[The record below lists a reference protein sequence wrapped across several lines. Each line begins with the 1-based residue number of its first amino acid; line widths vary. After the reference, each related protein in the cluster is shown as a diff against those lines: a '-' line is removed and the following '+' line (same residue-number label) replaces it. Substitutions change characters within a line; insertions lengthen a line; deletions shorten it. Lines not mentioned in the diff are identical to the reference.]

1 VRVEIR
7 AVVRTA
13 GYSRII
19 RDGVTERRTLPFERG
34 SVEHADLVRPL
45 VEPSTSGARELGRL
59 YWEELERATG
69 GLVRAR
75 VDDAGVRLVLG
86 RRLTLLRFGAPEL
99 EVEGHDVGC
108 RYSILG
114 GALVSRPGGSL
125 AITQRGE
132 PSARLEVAVEG
143 YRPALAGRGARL
155 HRGLFYRALQAPLH
169 RSVSRRFLERAERR
183 AR

>member
-1 VRVEIR
+1 
-7 AVVRTA
+7 
-13 GYSRII
+13 
-19 RDGVTERRTLPFERG
+19 VTRRRTTPRERD
-34 SVEHADLVRPL
+34 SVEHVDLLRPL
-45 VEPSTSGARELGRL
+45 VDPSTHGALELARL
-59 YWEELERATG
+59 YWEELERSTG

-75 VDDAGVRLVLG
+75 GDGAGVRLVLG
-86 RRLTLLRFGAPEL
+86 RTLTLLRFGEPEL
-99 EVEGHDVGC
+99 TVEGHDVGC
-108 RYSILG
+108 RYPILG
-114 GALVSRPGGSL
+114 GALASRPGGSL

-132 PSARLEVAVEG
+132 ASPRLEVAVEG

>member
-1 VRVEIR
+1 M
-7 AVVRTA
+7 T
-13 GYSRII
+13 G
-19 RDGVTERRTLPFERG
+19 RRTPPPERD
-34 SVEHADLVRPL
+34 SVERADLARPL
-45 VEPSTSGARELGRL
+45 VEPSTTGALELGRL
-59 YWEELERATG
+59 YWEELERSTG

-75 VDDAGVRLVLG
+75 MDGAGVRLVLG
-86 RRLTLLRFGAPEL
+86 KTLTLLRFGEPEL
-99 EVEGHDVGC
+99 EVEDQDVAC

-132 PSARLEVAVEG
+132 APARLEVAVEG

-155 HRGLFYRALQAPLH
+155 HRGLLYTALQAPLH

-183 AR
+183 IR

>member
-1 VRVEIR
+1 M
-7 AVVRTA
+7 
-13 GYSRII
+13 
-19 RDGVTERRTLPFERG
+19 TERRTPPFERD
-34 SVEHADLVRPL
+34 SVEHADLARPL
-45 VEPSTSGARELGRL
+45 VEPSERGALELGRL
-59 YWEELERATG
+59 YWQELERSTG

-75 VDDAGVRLVLG
+75 VDGAGVRLVLG
-86 RRLTLLRFGAPEL
+86 RALTLLRFGEPEL
-99 EVEGHDVGC
+99 EIEGHDVRC

-132 PSARLEVAVEG
+132 ASARLEVAVEG

-155 HRGLFYRALQAPLH
+155 HRGLLYRALQAPLH
-169 RSVSRRFLERAERR
+169 RSVSRRFLERAERS